1 MIVQFFRDLFSTD
14 SSSTSLDTSSSTA
27 DMSFASSDVN
37 DCHSFDDSASSNT
50 RDPSPFDGWGCGSSD
65 VHCLAQCGSIAE
77 SCSVTTTDTWGSI
90 DSGSSSSSSGFD
102 W

>member
-14 SSSTSLDTSSSTA
+14 SSSSTLDASSSTA

-50 RDPSPFDGWGCGSSD
+50 RDPSPFDGWGCGSSN
-65 VHCLAQCGSIAE
+65 VQCLADCGSITPSFSE
-77 SCSVTTTDTWGSI
+77 TTTYTWGSI
-90 DSGSSSSSSGFD
+90 DCGSSSSSSGFD

>member
-14 SSSTSLDTSSSTA
+14 SSSSPLDTSSSTA
-27 DMSFASSDVN
+27 DNSSASADVN
-37 DCHSFDDSASSNT
+37 ASQSFHDSASSST

-65 VHCLAQCGSIAE
+65 VQCLAESSSITP
-77 SCSVTTTDTWGSI
+77 SFSTTTDTWGSI
-90 DSGSSSSSSGFD
+90 DCGSSSSGSGFD